1 MAKYKYSALKNNNNI
16 INGEIEASNPR
27 EAREKIR
34 ELGFLPTKIYL
45 EQSNE
50 INQNV
55 DFDVDTKNVQINV
68 SRLSLQE
75 KIMFT
80 SELEVLLSSG
90 IPIIEALQSI
100 ANNTPKQKI
109 KTVCEKIKD
118 GILSGMTFAQGTCKN
133 RRKCWRVR
141 CNFKSNAFIAKEA
154 RQDKRTDNKCINI
167 SSYFDYYNVWFISV
181 IFKSCFPCFYGSVC
195 V

>member
-55 DFDVDTKNVQINV
+55 DFDVDTK
-68 SRLSLQE
+68 
-75 KIMFT
+75 MFK
-80 SELEVLLSSG
+80 LMFL
-90 IPIIEALQSI
+90 
-100 ANNTPKQKI
+100 
-109 KTVCEKIKD
+109 VC
-118 GILSGMTFAQGTCKN
+118 LCK
-133 RRKCWRVR
+133 K
-141 CNFKSNAFIAKEA
+141 K
-154 RQDKRTDNKCINI
+154 
-167 SSYFDYYNVWFISV
+167 
-181 IFKSCFPCFYGSVC
+181 
-195 V
+195 